1 MSSAGIY
8 THFPF
13 CQQRCH
19 YCSFRSQAVGSL
31 PEDER
36 EALFAEYLAAVRKEA
51 ELWQLPLKPTTL
63 YLGGGT
69 PSLLKLHLVPF
80 LKVLKQRFGIGDH
93 HEVTVEANPATVT
106 GEELAALREAGANR
120 LSLGLQSTHNNLL
133 EACGRL
139 HSFEDFLETW
149 NAARR
154 AGFENVSLDL
164 IYGLPGQTLADWE
177 TTLADVLALRPEH
190 ISLYALTVEEGSRW
204 EALPQGAFPPDEEV
218 AAEYELAC
226 ELLEADGYLHY
237 ELSNWA
243 LPGKESRHNLLYW
256 TGGDYLGLGAAAH
269 SHLSGFRVWNSW
281 PTSLYLEKVK
291 KESRPLAYSWALPFA
306 WGKWAAT
313 EGGEGLSLEDKR
325 AEALILGLRLIRGV
339 DETAFR
345 ARYGWS
351 EKWDEEIGFLAE
363 KGLVFTDPLRLSK
376 QGLLLANQVFLRFLE
391 G

>member
-139 HSFEDFLETW
+139 HSFEDFLET
-149 NAARR
+149 
-154 AGFENVSLDL
+154 
-164 IYGLPGQTLADWE
+164 
-177 TTLADVLALRPEH
+177 
-190 ISLYALTVEEGSRW
+190 
-204 EALPQGAFPPDEEV
+204 
-218 AAEYELAC
+218 
-226 ELLEADGYLHY
+226 
-237 ELSNWA
+237 
-243 LPGKESRHNLLYW
+243 
-256 TGGDYLGLGAAAH
+256 
-269 SHLSGFRVWNSW
+269 
-281 PTSLYLEKVK
+281 
-291 KESRPLAYSWALPFA
+291 
-306 WGKWAAT
+306 
-313 EGGEGLSLEDKR
+313 
-325 AEALILGLRLIRGV
+325 
-339 DETAFR
+339 
-345 ARYGWS
+345 
-351 EKWDEEIGFLAE
+351 
-363 KGLVFTDPLRLSK
+363 
-376 QGLLLANQVFLRFLE
+376 
-391 G
+391 